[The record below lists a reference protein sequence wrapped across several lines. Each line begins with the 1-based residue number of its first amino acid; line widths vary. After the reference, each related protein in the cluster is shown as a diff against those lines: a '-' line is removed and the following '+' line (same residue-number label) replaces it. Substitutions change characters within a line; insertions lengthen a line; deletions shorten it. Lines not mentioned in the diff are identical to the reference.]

1 MKCEICK
8 AEMPVEWDMKVC
20 LRCEEL
26 IADAMAEREWEIR
39 KEERFEYSEKE
50 ED

>member
-26 IADAMAEREWEIR
+26 IADAMAER
-39 KEERFEYSEKE
+39 FEYSEKE